1 LTRILKIINTNEMA
15 KRKASRST
23 KSKVVHHTHNDDRS
37 LMLLASAAAL
47 IVGFFAI
54 FAYKSQSVMPLPTV
68 TPNPVVTVNLG
79 TQNKSGESGTA
90 TLQEVNGKV
99 IVSVSVDG
107 EPTNATQPAHI
118 HVGSCPNPGAVKYP
132 LTSVASGLSST
143 VLNVTMDELKGMGPL
158 AINVHKSVAQS
169 GVYVACGNISF

>member
-15 KRKASRST
+15 KRKAARST

-54 FAYKSQSVMPLPTV
+54 FAYKSQAVMPLPVV
-68 TPNPVVTVNLG
+68 TPNPVTTINLVSE
-79 TQNKSGESGTA
+79 NKSGESGTA

-99 IVSVSVDG
+99 VVSVMVNG
-107 EPTNATQPAHI
+107 EVNGVTQPAHI
-118 HVGSCPNPGAVKYP
+118 HVGGCPGVGAVKYP
-132 LTSVASGLSST
+132 LTSVVGGLSST
-143 VLNVTMDELKGMGPL
+143 VLNVTMDELKAAGPL

-169 GVYVACGNISF
+169 GVYVACGPLSF